1 MPTEKLTLS
10 EKIHRA
16 AEQIIESESRLVIKA
31 YGVIHS
37 TEDFMRA
44 FVRQVMQRFNRSD
57 LAPAVEI
64 VIKELTMN
72 AVKANFKKIYF
83 AEAGLDMENPEQYE
97 NGMAAFRDIIDEN
110 IFVDY
115 GKKARAAKLSVE
127 TIFDFDKDRV
137 IIEVRNNTPMA
148 EHEEKRAR
156 EKLDQG
162 LKCEDMAEFML
173 NSLDET
179 EGAGMGLVLCLTTMR
194 SAGIDPRLLSLYSD
208 FKNETVARVEIPL
221 HAGYVPSRA
230 RFQPALAG

>member
-72 AVKANFKKIYF
+72 AVKAK
-83 AEAGLDMENPEQYE
+83 
-97 NGMAAFRDIIDEN
+97 
-110 IFVDY
+110 
-115 GKKARAAKLSVE
+115 
-127 TIFDFDKDRV
+127 
-137 IIEVRNNTPMA
+137 
-148 EHEEKRAR
+148 
-156 EKLDQG
+156 
-162 LKCEDMAEFML
+162 
-173 NSLDET
+173 
-179 EGAGMGLVLCLTTMR
+179 
-194 SAGIDPRLLSLYSD
+194 
-208 FKNETVARVEIPL
+208 
-221 HAGYVPSRA
+221 
-230 RFQPALAG
+230 